1 MQLSRDLSEFV
12 ASLSANGVRYL
23 VVGGYAVAAHG
34 HPRFTKDLD
43 IWIEATP
50 DNAQR
55 LLKALDAFGFSGL
68 GLVAADFVEP
78 GSVIQLGNP
87 PQRID
92 LLTSMSGVQFGECYE
107 MRLQLLVGSQPVDFI
122 DLDNLVRNKT
132 ASGRPQDLAD
142 VAALRKTSAT
152 D

>member
-55 LLKALDAFGFSGL
+55 VLKALDAFGFPGL

-107 MRLQLLVGSQPVDFI
+107 MRVQLFVGSQSVDFI

>member
-55 LLKALDAFGFSGL
+55 VLQALDAFGFSGL

-107 MRLQLLVGSQPVDFI
+107 MRVQLLVGSQSVDFI

-132 ASGRPQDLAD
+132 ASGRLQDLAD

>member
-55 LLKALDAFGFSGL
+55 VLKALDAFGFSGL

-107 MRLQLLVGSQPVDFI
+107 MRVQLLLGSQPVDFI

-142 VAALRKTSAT
+142 VAALRKTS
-152 D
+152 DSD

>member
-1 MQLSRDLSEFV
+1 MSEFV

-55 LLKALDAFGFSGL
+55 VLKAMDAFGFSGL

-107 MRLQLLVGSQPVDFI
+107 MRVQLLVGSQPVDFI

-142 VAALRKTSAT
+142 VAALRKTS
-152 D
+152 DSD